1 MILDLE
7 KFVAKQ
13 RGVWRE
19 LDGLLDAL
27 ERDSAARM
35 DLEKI
40 KRFHYLY
47 QVTSADLGKLQ
58 SFACEPELRLY
69 LESLVARGFGEIHD
83 NASGTSRVKIQK
95 FLFSS
100 FPQVFR
106 RRMGAFWLALAAML
120 VGSVMGAALLLI
132 DPDTKEAVLPFE
144 QHLGSPSDRVA
155 KEELGD
161 NKALEKRK
169 IVFSS
174 ELMTNNTRVAI
185 LCLAMGVTF
194 GIGTLLLLFYNG
206 VILGVVVLDY
216 LRAGHTAFLF
226 GWLLP
231 HGSVE
236 IPAIL
241 IAGQAGLVLGG
252 ALIGRRKNL
261 SLAERLRAVSS
272 DLVTL
277 IGGTA
282 VMLVWAGIIEAF
294 FLAISRAQASLQFEN
309 RFWSGATDS
318 PLSFPHQKSSLD
330 RSSREDRDPC
340 LIAEPKSSPSGPPK
354 GLNFR
359 SKSRDP

>member
-1 MILDLE
+1 VILDLE

-19 LDGLLDAL
+19 LDGLLTIL

-35 DLEKI
+35 DLEKV

-83 NASGTSRVKIQK
+83 PSSGVSRGRVRT
-95 FLFSS
+95 FLFNS
-100 FPQVFR
+100 FPQAFR
-106 RRMGAFWLALAAML
+106 RRSGAFWLALASML
-120 VGSVMGAALLLI
+120 AGFVIGGVLLVV
-132 DPDTKEAVLPFE
+132 DADTKEFVLPFD
-144 QHLGSPSDRVA
+144 QLVGSPSDRVS
-155 KEELGD
+155 KEELGV
-161 NKALEKRK
+161 NKELEQKK
-169 IVFSS
+169 LVFSS

-185 LCLAMGVTF
+185 FCLALGVTF
-194 GIGTLLLLFYNG
+194 GIGTMVLLFYNG
-206 VILGVVVLDY
+206 VMIGVVVFDY
-216 LRAGHTAFLF
+216 LRAGHTAFLL

-231 HGSVE
+231 HGSIE

-252 ALIGRRKNL
+252 ALLGRRENI

-272 DLVTL
+272 DLAIL

-282 VMLVWAGIIEAF
+282 IMLVWAGIIEAF
-294 FLAISRAQASLQFEN
+294 FSQYHEPIIPYSLKIAFGAAELIILVLFLARK
-309 RFWSGATDS
+309 S
-318 PLSFPHQKSSLD
+318 PS
-330 RSSREDRDPC
+330 
-340 LIAEPKSSPSGPPK
+340 AEPDV
-354 GLNFR
+354 
-359 SKSRDP
+359 RDEIHAL

>member
-1 MILDLE
+1 
-7 KFVAKQ
+7 
-13 RGVWRE
+13 
-19 LDGLLDAL
+19 
-27 ERDSAARM
+27 M

-83 NASGTSRVKIQK
+83 SPSGTSRVKVRK
-95 FLFSS
+95 FFFNS

-106 RRMGAFWLALAAML
+106 RRIGAFWLALAAML
-120 VGSVMGAALLLI
+120 VGAVTGAALLII
-132 DPDTKEAVLPFE
+132 DPDTKDAILPFD
-144 QHLGSPSDRVA
+144 QLVGSPSDRVA

-185 LCLAMGVTF
+185 LCLALGVTF
-194 GIGTLLLLFYNG
+194 GVGTLLLLFYNG
-206 VILGVVVLDY
+206 VILGVVFLDY

-241 IAGQAGLVLGG
+241 IAGQAGLVLAG
-252 ALIGRRKNL
+252 ALIGRHSYL
-261 SLAERLRAVSS
+261 PLAERLRHVSS
-272 DLVTL
+272 DLVVL
-277 IGGTA
+277 ISGTA
-282 VMLVWAGIIEAF
+282 LMLIWAGIIEAF
-294 FLAISRAQASLQFEN
+294 FSQYHEPALPYSIKIAFGTVELIVLFLFLGKRASVTEPAGRDEIRAS
-309 RFWSGATDS
+309 W
-318 PLSFPHQKSSLD
+318 
-330 RSSREDRDPC
+330 
-340 LIAEPKSSPSGPPK
+340 
-354 GLNFR
+354 
-359 SKSRDP
+359 